1 MNFALNPLRLAI
13 LLASLSPL
21 AAQAVIAPIIADT
34 NIAAANAG
42 TLVTININATNTGLM
57 NFDLSTLPDGI
68 KPEDIAKATLVFYV
82 KTVPTGGKLQASPI
96 TASWTE
102 TVVTS
107 ANAPVFPFSSLSAT
121 SATISA
127 NSGNRYYGLDV
138 TAMVADWV
146 GFPANNHGLA
156 LEPDSISPV
165 SLTLDSKESLQTSHP
180 AYIEI
185 VLKGPSGAV
194 GETGAQGPMGLT
206 GPAGSAGAQGIPG
219 AVGLTGL
226 TGAQGIQGI
235 MGLQGPIGLP
245 GSIGLTG
252 LTGHQGIPGIQGE
265 VGPIGLQGPIGLTGD
280 KGDKGDIGLPGEQ
293 GLPGKDGA
301 DGQDGAQG
309 PQGPAG
315 ADGQDGAPGAQGP
328 AGADGQDGAQGIPG
342 IQGEIGPIGLTGDKG
357 DIGLTGEQGLP
368 GTDGADGQDGTDGA
382 DGQDGAQGPQGPAGA
397 DGQDGAPGAQGLTGP
412 QGPAGAAG
420 VKGDTGAVGPQGLQ
434 GLQGVP
440 GTVGSF
446 PVGTASGD
454 IQYWNGAQWTMLPK
468 PSINGKTLHFC
479 SGIPS
484 WSACTTYT
492 IGSTG
497 PSGGKV
503 YYVDATGEHG
513 LEAFLTDDT
522 GATWSNAIIAANAH
536 GTGWHLPTKTELE
549 LLFEQKAAVSVTGT
563 NYWSSTA
570 ASAANAWAQ
579 NINNGTSASGTQG
592 NFVKTSSFAVRAV
605 KVF

>member
-315 ADGQDGAPGAQGP
+315 ADGQDGAPGAQG
-328 AGADGQDGAQGIPG
+328 
-342 IQGEIGPIGLTGDKG
+342 
-357 DIGLTGEQGLP
+357 
-368 GTDGADGQDGTDGA
+368 
-382 DGQDGAQGPQGPAGA
+382 
-397 DGQDGAPGAQGLTGP
+397 LTGP